1 MKILKKILPLFLA
14 FITVFSLFACQEKP
28 ETVSLKS
35 ISLKSAPTK
44 TVYYVNEDID
54 VAGAKLTH
62 TSLEAA
68 SQQLKSV
75 IDDYLDHE
83 YGVKE
88 K

>member
-1 MKILKKILPLFLA
+1 M
-14 FITVFSLFACQEKP
+14 
-28 ETVSLKS
+28 
-35 ISLKSAPTK
+35 
-44 TVYYVNEDID
+44 
-54 VAGAKLTH
+54 AGAKLTH